1 MGWAALLLA
10 LFMVLAF
17 SNTYLHFYLCMAIGG
32 QWPQNRLL
40 ASAAAYL
47 ILNTLLQF
55 VMMFGMIT
63 AALAF
68 HFADMSFFRGFQSLA
83 EQSPALFIYSML
95 GIGAGLMIFLDVI
108 YYLTTR
114 WLLSRR
120 LNLA

>member
-1 MGWAALLLA
+1 MESPGDCERARYSGKLSERNRHEHMAGRA
-10 LFMVLAF
+10 SSSAF
-17 SNTYLHFYLCMAIGG
+17 YGVGVFQYYLHFYLCMAIGG

-95 GIGAGLMIFLDVI
+95 GIGAG
-108 YYLTTR
+108 
-114 WLLSRR
+114 
-120 LNLA
+120 